1 MINSMKA
8 IKVYCWEKH
17 FEGLIAD
24 SRADEVRAIWSGKF
38 LVGIFSSCFIFG
50 TKLSTF
56 CSVAIYIY
64 YTAASDFSA
73 EKIFFLIALLN
84 AVRVSVS
91 IFFPLN
97 CVFASEAY
105 GSAKRIQ
112 EFLMLEEQ
120 SDSSN
125 QMNEELAVGEIQI
138 EDTNASWNGKEDVL
152 TGISL
157 SVQPQELIVCAGK
170 VGAGKSSLLA
180 LVMDELKITSGK
192 SLSNGSIS
200 YCPQEAWIFIGS
212 IRENILFG
220 ASYNEQ
226 KYNEIVKLSALSR
239 DIELFPEGDM
249 TIVGDKGVSLSGGQR
264 ARINFARALYREA
277 DIYIFDDPFSAVD
290 PKVGKKLAYT
300 IQTYL
305 TNKTRLV
312 ITHQEHYL
320 PKYNQ
325 LITIADGKITKN
337 EKNED
342 LENIVLE
349 EPTEDSTISLPKVQP
364 EKSAQEKFK
373 EKNEEGSLSWKMLK
387 GYLSMRYPLF
397 GWLIYFAFESSG
409 MGLVYFSDIWL
420 KIWVS
425 NVEEQTRDLCAQNS
439 ANLSI
444 AVNDTRFLPSVENC
458 ETVNLMDLPYSD
470 YYKNVYLVISLAIPF
485 VVIAFRTTYLRMC
498 VMTNASLHN
507 KMTQQVIRAP
517 VNFFEDS
524 SGGVVLNRFSKEL
537 GQVDDMLPFTSM
549 DAVSIGLS
557 VLGILTV
564 VGFANIF
571 TVLISIPLL
580 FICLYLRRYYIKTA
594 RQLKRIE
601 GSLRSPMYDTLNST
615 FNGLVAVRAFRQHD
629 LSINEFDKRQ
639 DRHTG
644 AWMLF
649 LETGRWL
656 GFRLD
661 LILSSYIFIIAIC
674 CPLLAKYSGMDP
686 SDVGLTLATLVQI
699 LGMMQWGVRQSAE
712 TEALLT
718 SVERLMNYTTLET
731 ETKKGRVA
739 EKWPSFG
746 EIEFKQLH
754 FSYSGKAADD
764 VLKNISLKIHSG
776 EKIGIVGRTGA
787 GKSSLTTSLFRLREL
802 RDGQIIID
810 GENTAELKLKC
821 LREGI
826 TLIPQEPT
834 IFSDTIRSNLDP
846 NSTRTDAEIWSVLE
860 TTQLKGAVDVLE
872 GKLSYELPPG
882 GSTFSIGQRQLM
894 CMARALLSRTKI
906 LLIDE
911 ATANVDP
918 KTDDIIQAIIRNEF
932 KDCTTLTIAHRI
944 NTIIDCDR
952 ILVLK
957 NGNIAEFDSP
967 ENLLNDDA
975 SYFSQIVSETNIAD
989 ELRQRAKK

>member
-1 MINSMKA
+1 
-8 IKVYCWEKH
+8 VYCWEKH

-64 YTAASDFSA
+64 YTAAADFSA

-125 QMNEELAVGEIQI
+125 QMNKEVAVGEIQI
-138 EDTNASWNGKEDVL
+138 KDTNASWNGKEDVL

-157 SVQPQELIVCAGK
+157 SVKPQELIVCAGK

-180 LVMDELKITSGK
+180 LVMNELKITSGK
-192 SLSNGSIS
+192 ALSNGNIS

-305 TNKTRLV
+305 TNKTRLI

-342 LENIVLE
+342 LQNIVLE

-470 YYKNVYLVISLAIPF
+470 YYKNVYLGIL
-485 VVIAFRTTYLRMC
+485 
-498 VMTNASLHN
+498 SLHI
-507 KMTQQVIRAP
+507 QSVRIIFSDISR
-517 VNFFEDS
+517 DS
-524 SGGVVLNRFSKEL
+524 
-537 GQVDDMLPFTSM
+537 
-549 DAVSIGLS
+549 
-557 VLGILTV
+557 
-564 VGFANIF
+564 
-571 TVLISIPLL
+571 
-580 FICLYLRRYYIKTA
+580 LRRY
-594 RQLKRIE
+594 
-601 GSLRSPMYDTLNST
+601 
-615 FNGLVAVRAFRQHD
+615 
-629 LSINEFDKRQ
+629 
-639 DRHTG
+639 
-644 AWMLF
+644 
-649 LETGRWL
+649 
-656 GFRLD
+656 RLPNN
-661 LILSSYIFIIAIC
+661 LSSN
-674 CPLLAKYSGMDP
+674 
-686 SDVGLTLATLVQI
+686 
-699 LGMMQWGVRQSAE
+699 VRHDE
-712 TEALLT
+712 C
-718 SVERLMNYTTLET
+718 
-731 ETKKGRVA
+731 VA
-739 EKWPSFG
+739 S
-746 EIEFKQLH
+746 Q
-754 FSYSGKAADD
+754 
-764 VLKNISLKIHSG
+764 
-776 EKIGIVGRTGA
+776 
-787 GKSSLTTSLFRLREL
+787 
-802 RDGQIIID
+802 Q
-810 GENTAELKLKC
+810 
-821 LREGI
+821 
-826 TLIPQEPT
+826 
-834 IFSDTIRSNLDP
+834 
-846 NSTRTDAEIWSVLE
+846 
-860 TTQLKGAVDVLE
+860 
-872 GKLSYELPPG
+872 
-882 GSTFSIGQRQLM
+882 
-894 CMARALLSRTKI
+894 
-906 LLIDE
+906 
-911 ATANVDP
+911 
-918 KTDDIIQAIIRNEF
+918 
-932 KDCTTLTIAHRI
+932 
-944 NTIIDCDR
+944 
-952 ILVLK
+952 
-957 NGNIAEFDSP
+957 
-967 ENLLNDDA
+967 DDA
-975 SYFSQIVSETNIAD
+975 ASYPCTG
-989 ELRQRAKK
+989 